1 MTGRDAQEDTMTR
14 EAAFPQSLLPLAA
27 MMLAL
32 VSPALPSHSEAAKA
46 EKPAWDHVA
55 NVRGAAGRL
64 AVMHKRE
71 GSPGVLKFLDACY
84 RTHLLASEFNQ
95 GLEACM
101 AQDYMHSQVLAQMY
115 SKLSTDQ
122 RKAMRAPSAED
133 IARGMGQRFL
143 LAYSQYHV
151 SPAEADVFRKLVDK
165 EAFPIFLKA
174 VFPKVNAPEG
184 AAADDGKPEKTGTR
198 KKSRSG
204 PGATG
209 QSKKD

>member
-1 MTGRDAQEDTMTR
+1 MTPRDAKEDTMTR
-14 EAAFPQSLLPLAA
+14 KAAFPQRLLQLAA
-27 MMLAL
+27 MIVAV
-32 VSPALPSHSEAAKA
+32 VSPVLPAHSEAAKA
-46 EKPAWDHVA
+46 EKPSWDHAA
-55 NVRGAAGRL
+55 NVRDAAGRL

-84 RTHLLASEFNQ
+84 RTHLLASDFNQ

-115 SKLSTDQ
+115 AKLAPDQ

-143 LAYSQYHV
+143 LAYTQYHV
-151 SPAEADVFRKLVDK
+151 SPAEADAFRKLVDK
-165 EAFPIFLKA
+165 EAFPVFLKA
-174 VFPKVNAPEG
+174 VFPKENAPEG
-184 AAADDGKPEKTGTR
+184 AAADDGKPDISNPK

-204 PGATG
+204 SGDAG
-209 QSKKD
+209 QGKKD